1 MHEIG
6 VLTKAIG
13 IVEDVAK
20 KNNVTKVSYIT
31 LEIGELTGYVPVFFE
46 KYFPIVTEDKPLFEG
61 TELRMESIR
70 GEGLCE
76 NCDSLY
82 NVMKNEG
89 KCPKCG
95 SRSKKILGGTEF
107 RIKEIGITEYQK

>member
-6 VLTKAIG
+6 VLSKAI
-13 IVEDVAK
+13 ELAEQVAK
-20 KNNVTKVSYIT
+20 DHQADRVHFVT

-46 KYFPIVTEDKPLFEG
+46 KYFPVVTEDKPLFKDAS
-61 TELRMESIR
+61 LNLQIVR

-76 NCDSLY
+76 ECETLY
-82 NVMKNEG
+82 NIMKCEG

-107 RIKEIGITEYQK
+107 LVKEIGI

>member
-6 VLTKAIG
+6 VLTKALR
-13 IVEDVAK
+13 IVEDTAA
-20 KNNVTKVSYIT
+20 KNNIKKIGFIT

-46 KYFPIVTEDKPLFEG
+46 KYFPMAADDNPLFEN
-61 TELRMESIR
+61 TELRMEIIR

-76 NCDSLY
+76 NCSSLY
-82 NVMKNEG
+82 NIMKNEG

-107 RIKEIGITEYQK
+107 RIKEIGVEESV

>member
-6 VLTKAIG
+6 VLSKA
-13 IVEDVAK
+13 VELAEKTAMENHAERIHFV
-20 KNNVTKVSYIT
+20 T
-31 LEIGELTGYVPVFFE
+31 LEIGELTGYIPVFFE
-46 KYFPIVTEDKPLFEG
+46 KYFPIVTEDKPLFQG
-61 TELRMESIR
+61 ARLQLQIVK

-76 NCDSLY
+76 ACETLY
-82 NVMKNEG
+82 NIMKCEG

-107 RIKEIGITEYQK
+107 LVKEIGIG